1 MERGASASL
10 LFLEVIN
17 LSEQILCGDAI
28 ENLRTIDSGSIYTC
42 ITSPPY
48 YGLRDYGA
56 EGQIGLETSPSE
68 YIERL
73 LQVFREVK
81 RVLREDGTLWIVIG
95 DCYYGHKTLLGNQNR
110 PVDKT
115 LKKKDL
121 IGIPWRLAFALQT
134 DGWILRQ
141 DIIWHKPNCMPE
153 SVRDRCTRSHEYLFL
168 LSKSGRYYFDSD
180 AIREPFTAPART
192 GERRSYKAGSASSF
206 DMKGGHIKQKGNF
219 AGLPL
224 NPLGRNKRDVWSVA
238 SGNSRGTHFAVFPEK
253 LIEPCIQAGC
263 PKGGAVLDPF
273 AGSGTTG
280 VTAKRLGRNF
290 IGIDINPDYCVLAS
304 KRISDAAETAD

>member
-1 MERGASASL
+1 MKKGRACAPTI
-10 LFLEVIN
+10 FLSEVVN
-17 LSEQILCGDAI
+17 LSEQILCGDAV
-28 ENLRTIDSGSIYTC
+28 EKLRTIEPGSIHTC

-48 YGLRDYGA
+48 YRLRDYSV
-56 EGQIGLETSPSE
+56 EGQIGLEAAPSE

-95 DCYYGHKTLLGNQNR
+95 DCYYGNR
-110 PVDKT
+110 SRSADVK
-115 LKKKDL
+115 LKRKDL
-121 IGIPWRLAFALQT
+121 IGIPWMLAFALRA
-134 DGWILRQ
+134 DGWTLRQ

-168 LSKSGRYYFDSD
+168 FSKSDRYYFDVDS
-180 AIREPFTAPART
+180 IREPFTTLART
-192 GERRSYKAGSASSF
+192 GERRSYRPGCTSSF
-206 DMKGGHIKQKGNF
+206 DIKSGHVKQEGNF

-224 NPLGRNKRDVWSVA
+224 NPLGRNKRDVWTVPSA
-238 SGNSRGTHFAVFPEK
+238 NYQGAHFAVFPEK

-263 PKGGAVLDPF
+263 PKGGTILDPF

-280 VTAKRLGRNF
+280 VAAKRLGRNF
-290 IGIDINPDYCVLAS
+290 IGIELNPAYCALAS
-304 KRISDAAETAD
+304 DRIAAKAEKAG